1 MLQGLY
7 HAVSL
12 VGTLLLQIG
21 EVGQK
26 FDKRRGS
33 SQPPPEEPKER
44 RPTVPESWSSLGSH
58 FYQWNILVR
67 VFSVP
72 LFSIYCKNWSFNF
85 FLRVLF
91 WKIHLL
97 PVPVFCKAFFH
108 SYRCFLAGF
117 SWCNIWR
124 RKTMGEDKSNSHCVS
139 SGSVLRVWSWDKTEY
154 NLV

>member
-1 MLQGLY
+1 MGGGVLASRFNKESGQALGMWMFFLYRYLIDMLQGLY

-44 RPTVPESWSSLGSH
+44 RPTVPESWSSFGSH

-91 WKIHLL
+91 
-97 PVPVFCKAFFH
+97 
-108 SYRCFLAGF
+108 
-117 SWCNIWR
+117 
-124 RKTMGEDKSNSHCVS
+124 
-139 SGSVLRVWSWDKTEY
+139 
-154 NLV
+154 